1 MKPITPKE
9 IAKAPSSA
17 AEKEDGVLDNW
28 ATSHDEIFDAFHLS
42 LRLYQ
47 F

>member
-17 AEKEDGVLDNW
+17 GEKEDGGLDN
-28 ATSHDEIFDAFHLS
+28 
-42 LRLYQ
+42 
-47 F
+47 

>member
-17 AEKEDGVLDNW
+17 AEKEDGVLDN
-28 ATSHDEIFDAFHLS
+28 
-42 LRLYQ
+42 
-47 F
+47 